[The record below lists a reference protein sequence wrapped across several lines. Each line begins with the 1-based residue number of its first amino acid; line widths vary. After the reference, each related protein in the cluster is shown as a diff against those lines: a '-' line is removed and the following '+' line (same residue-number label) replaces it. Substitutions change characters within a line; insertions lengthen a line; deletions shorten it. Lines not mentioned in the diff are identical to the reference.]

1 MAGSTTIEPTRE
13 RLLTVAERLLLESG
27 YDSVSVRAI
36 NAAAGANPA
45 AVHYHFGS
53 KDGLVAALLE
63 ERLAP
68 VWQDVLADVAQR
80 RRGGWV
86 PTVPELVEV
95 VLSPLVSLAADPV
108 GWLRLHLLTRVL
120 FSGRRLGWHSRWFT
134 LAPWVEL
141 LRAARPDLTDQEAA
155 ERWLLAFRL
164 LLHVLGD
171 PLTDAPGNPPA
182 SADALRS
189 FVVAG
194 LDAR

>member
-1 MAGSTTIEPTRE
+1 MEPTRE

-27 YDSVSVRAI
+27 YDNVSVRAI
-36 NAAAGANPA
+36 NAAAGANAA

-53 KDGLVAALLE
+53 KDRLVAALLE
-63 ERLAP
+63 ERLTP
-68 VWQDVLADVAQR
+68 VWRDVLADVEDR

-86 PTVPELVEV
+86 PTVPDLVEV
-95 VLSPLVSLAADPV
+95 VLSPLAGLAADPV
-108 GWLRLHLLTRVL
+108 GWLRLHLLARVL
-120 FSGRRLGWHSRWFT
+120 FPGRRLAWNSRWFS

-155 ERWLLAFRL
+155 DRWLLAFRL
-164 LLHVLGD
+164 LLHVLGN
-171 PLTDAPGNPPA
+171 PLADVPDNPPA
-182 SADALRS
+182 SVDALRT

>member
-1 MAGSTTIEPTRE
+1 MIESTTIGPTRE
-13 RLLTVAERLLLESG
+13 RLLTVAERLLLESS
-27 YDSVSVRAI
+27 YDNVSVRAI

-68 VWQDVLADVAQR
+68 VWQDVLAEVGR
-80 RRGGWV
+80 RRREGWV

-95 VLSPLVSLAADPV
+95 VLSPLAELAADPV

-120 FSGRRLGWHSRWFT
+120 FSGRRLAWHSRWFS

-164 LLHVLGD
+164 LLHVLGN
-171 PLTDAPGNPPA
+171 PLTDAPGNPPVHV
-182 SADALRS
+182 DALRT

>member
-1 MAGSTTIEPTRE
+1 MIGNTTLEPTRE

-27 YDSVSVRAI
+27 YDNVSVRAI

-68 VWQDVLADVAQR
+68 VWQDVLAGVEER

-86 PTVPELVEV
+86 PTVAELADV
-95 VLSPLVSLAADPV
+95 VLGPLAGLAADPV
-108 GWLRLHLLTRVL
+108 GWLRVHLLARVL
-120 FSGRRLGWHSRWFT
+120 FSGRRLAWNSRWFS

-141 LRAARPDLTDQEAA
+141 LRAARPALTDQQAA
-155 ERWLLAFRL
+155 DRWLLAFQL
-164 LLHVLGD
+164 VLQVLGN
-171 PLTDAPGNPPA
+171 PLADAPLAQLA
-182 SADALRS
+182 SVDALRS